1 MKYKYKTFVN
11 PNDPDGVYIYP
22 LVGVT
27 LKHGKKQISVDCLVD
42 SGATESLFNYD
53 IADLLGIDLTKA
65 PEQEYVGIGTST
77 FKGRR
82 KTIQLKLNGFDT
94 WITINAGFID
104 QNEMPL
110 LGHSGFFENYEIVFK
125 AYQEKFEIKKR

>member
-1 MKYKYKTFVN
+1 MKYRYKTFLS
-11 PNDPDGVYIYP
+11 PNDRDGFYTYP

-27 LKHGKKQISVDCLVD
+27 LKHGRKQISVDCLVD
-42 SGATESLFNYD
+42 SGATESLFSYD
-53 IADLLGIDLTKA
+53 IATLLGIDLTKT
-65 PEQEYVGIGTST
+65 PRQDYVGVGNST

-82 KTIQLKLNGFDT
+82 TTIQLKLNGFDT
-94 WITINAGFID
+94 WTSINAGFID

-110 LGHSGFFENYEIVFK
+110 LGHSGFFENYEIIFR